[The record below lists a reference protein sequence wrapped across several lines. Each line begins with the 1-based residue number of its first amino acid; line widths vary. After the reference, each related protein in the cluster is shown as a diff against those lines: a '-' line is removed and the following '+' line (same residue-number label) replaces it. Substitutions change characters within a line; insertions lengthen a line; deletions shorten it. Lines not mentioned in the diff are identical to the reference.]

1 MTEGRQATLRVP
13 LFALLSLLAGGST
26 LAAQTVVPLDPV
38 GGWLTLSVTLGPTDT
53 LRFILDTGAA
63 RSALSQSA
71 AERLGLEATRSY
83 TVQGAS
89 GPATVSATTLADL
102 GFAGIRV
109 RSLEALILEDR
120 VLTPDSADGPHPPFD
135 GVLGF
140 DVLRGFDEVLISAP
154 TGQLVLFPPGTR
166 SDSVHPQFQPPIPFS
181 NTLELFV
188 THIVNAGGDTA
199 TAILDSGARHIVLND
214 AAARLP
220 GVTPDERSRRRITQ
234 GVGTAEVDMLEAR
247 LESLDIGDVTFP
259 GLRVRISNLPVF
271 SVFGLADSPAMLLG
285 APVLRGCPVLIS
297 YLDRTI
303 RYCLEIEE
311 STGEGFFH
319 RGERG
324 ER

>member
-1 MTEGRQATLRVP
+1 
-13 LFALLSLLAGGST
+13 
-26 LAAQTVVPLDPV
+26 
-38 GGWLTLSVTLGPTDT
+38 
-53 LRFILDTGAA
+53 
-63 RSALSQSA
+63 
-71 AERLGLEATRSY
+71 
-83 TVQGAS
+83 
-89 GPATVSATTLADL
+89 
-102 GFAGIRV
+102 
-109 RSLEALILEDR
+109 LILEDR